1 MNKIVG
7 LDIGNDV
14 SVAVVMTWE
23 DYQNF
28 PPSTNSED
36 FYNSCDFHYLKPDI
50 AGLTTLK
57 DLGDVYVFEPT
68 GNYSRIWHNNLLDM
82 GKEVRLLPHNK
93 APLYRE
99 LCGWDYKDDEH
110 DAIAL
115 AYYGWMNR
123 DNPRAYN
130 RVRLPVLH
138 KAYQKILEKE
148 RLVRELRVLKNRARN
163 KLHTEFPEVRNSDS
177 GGKKNLKA
185 DPVWSYIS
193 GNMENFGKATIKR
206 WQDKQAK
213 TIGTAKDGFSTE
225 LTNLSQRIYLL
236 SNERIKIIQ
245 ELSKVLDLPEFDYY
259 KEVFDAFQFGVFDR
273 IIILCQI
280 HPFSQFLD
288 DDLKEIRIEKKRL
301 KGKSGKCKTRRVAL
315 NRFHSF
321 LGKSVKPWSSGKKDG
336 HIVTGSTLARNHLY
350 LWATRNVVMQPKKGE
365 IFEVLRAGYD
375 RDMTTSTELLNSVK
389 KLEALTE
396 DQTNSIKE
404 LGTMGELILSLIEE
418 SKNTPK
424 AASGKQRLG
433 AWAKSRISDK
443 AVKMLFK
450 ALIGAYRE
458 KMN

>member
-1 MNKIVG
+1 MTKIVG
-7 LDIGNDV
+7 LDVGNDV
-14 SVAVVMTWE
+14 SVAVVMTLD

-28 PPSTNSED
+28 PPGTNSED

-50 AGLTTLK
+50 AGLTTLR
-57 DLGDVYVFEPT
+57 DLGDIYVFEPT

-93 APLYRE
+93 APLYRD

-110 DAIAL
+110 DSIAI
-115 AYYGWMNR
+115 AYYGWMNK

-148 RLVRELRVLKNRARN
+148 RLVRELRTLKNRARN
-163 KLHTEFPEVRNSDS
+163 RLHTEFPEARNSRS
-177 GGKKNLKA
+177 GGQGNIKA
-185 DPVWSYIS
+185 DPIWTYIS
-193 GNMENFGKATIKR
+193 GNAMGKVILAR
-206 WQDKQAK
+206 WQEKQAK
-213 TIGTAKDGFSTE
+213 TIGTAKNGFSTE
-225 LTNLSQRIYLL
+225 LISLSQRIYILL
-236 SNERIKIIQ
+236 NQRVKIIQ
-245 ELSKVLDLPEFDYY
+245 ELSEVLNLPEFDYY
-259 KEVFDAFQFGVFDR
+259 KEVFDAFQFGTFDR

-301 KGKSGKCKTRRVAL
+301 KGKSGKCKTRRVAY

-365 IFEVLRAGYD
+365 IFEILRTGYD

-389 KLEALTE
+389 KLEGLTE
-396 DQTNSIKE
+396 DQTKSIKE
-404 LGTMGELILSLIEE
+404 LGAMGDLILSLIEE
-418 SKNTPK
+418 SKATPK
-424 AASGKQRLG
+424 AGSGKQRLG

-450 ALIGAYRE
+450 ALIGAYRKE
-458 KMN
+458 MNS